1 MNFYEQQ
8 KKNLLKTTVL
18 VFIMFAIVTVA
29 GIGLDFVFGTGIL
42 ITGVLIVITLIQT
55 VVSLSSGAGIVLK
68 SVNAEEVNPDTRDLE
83 KKQLLNIIEEL
94 SIASGTPKPKIY
106 TMNDASINAFATGSK
121 PENAHVCVTT
131 GLLQHLNRE
140 ETEGVL
146 AHELAHVKNRDIL
159 LMTTV
164 SALVGGVLLL
174 SMIAFRG
181 GLTLFQ
187 TGGRSRKSKDSGGIA
202 GIAVAMLVTGLVT
215 GGVMFLIGQISRLM
229 TFAISRKREF
239 LADATGAEMTRNPM
253 GLSLA
258 LRKILNL
265 PVMTKSA
272 NSATAHL
279 FISEPKKRNLAEK
292 RGLLANL
299 LSTHP
304 PLIDRIAILEGK
316 DPQTVQRELS
326 QT

>member
-1 MNFYEQQ
+1 MAMNFYEQQ
-8 KKNLLKTTVL
+8 KKNLIKTTLL
-18 VFIMFAIVTVA
+18 VILMFAIVTSA
-29 GIGLDFVFGTGIL
+29 GIGLDFAFGTGFL

-68 SVNAEEVNPDTRDLE
+68 SVNAKEVNPDTRDLE
-83 KKQLLNIIEEL
+83 EKQLLNIVEEL

-106 TMNDASINAFATGSK
+106 VMDDASINAFATGSK
-121 PENAHVCVTT
+121 PEKAYVCVTT

-181 GLTLFQ
+181 GLAVFQ
-187 TGGRSRKSKDSGGIA
+187 TSGRSRKSKDSGGIA
-202 GIAVAMLVTGLVT
+202 GIAVAMLATA
-215 GGVMFLIGQISRLM
+215 GVMFLIGQLSRLM

-292 RGLLANL
+292 HGLVANL

-304 PLIDRIAILEGK
+304 PLIDRIAVLEGK

>member
-8 KKNLLKTTVL
+8 KKNLLKTTLL
-18 VFIMFAIVTVA
+18 VILMFAIVTVA
-29 GIGLDFVFGTGIL
+29 GIGLDYAFGTGFL

-68 SVNAEEVNPDTRDLE
+68 SVNAQEVNPDTKDLE
-83 KKQLLNIIEEL
+83 QKQLLNIIEEL
-94 SIASGTPKPKIY
+94 SLASGLPKPKIY
-106 TMNDASINAFATGSK
+106 VMNDASINAFATGSK
-121 PENAHVCVTT
+121 PEKAHVCVTT

-187 TGGRSRKSKDSGGIA
+187 TGGRSRKSKDSGG
-202 GIAVAMLVTGLVT
+202 
-215 GGVMFLIGQISRLM
+215 
-229 TFAISRKREF
+229 
-239 LADATGAEMTRNPM
+239 
-253 GLSLA
+253 
-258 LRKILNL
+258 
-265 PVMTKSA
+265 
-272 NSATAHL
+272 
-279 FISEPKKRNLAEK
+279 
-292 RGLLANL
+292 
-299 LSTHP
+299 
-304 PLIDRIAILEGK
+304 
-316 DPQTVQRELS
+316 
-326 QT
+326 

>member
-1 MNFYEQQ
+1 MAMNFYEQQ
-8 KKNLLKTTVL
+8 KKNLLKTTLL
-18 VFIMFAIVTVA
+18 VILMFAIVTVA
-29 GIGLDFVFGTGIL
+29 GIGLDCAFGTGFL

-68 SVNAEEVNPDTRDLE
+68 SVNAQEVNPDTKDLE
-83 KKQLLNIIEEL
+83 QKQLLNIIEEL
-94 SIASGTPKPKIY
+94 SLASGLPKPKIY
-106 TMNDASINAFATGSK
+106 VMNDASINAFATGSK
-121 PENAHVCVTT
+121 PEKAHVCVTT

-202 GIAVAMLVTGLVT
+202 GIAVAMLLTA
-215 GGVMFLIGQISRLM
+215 GVMFLIGQISRLM

-265 PVMTKSA
+265 PVITKSA

-279 FISEPKKRNLAEK
+279 FISEPKKRSLAEK

-316 DPQTVQRELS
+316 DSQTIERELS

>member
-1 MNFYEQQ
+1 VAMNFYEQQ
-8 KKNLLKTTVL
+8 KKNLIKTTLL
-18 VFIMFAIVTVA
+18 VFVMLAVVTVA
-29 GIGLDFVFGTGIL
+29 GIALDYSFGTGFL

-68 SVNAEEVNPDTRDLE
+68 SVNAKEVNPNTRDLE
-83 KKQLLNIIEEL
+83 EKQLLNIVEEL
-94 SIASGTPKPKIY
+94 SIASGTPKPKVY
-106 TMNDASINAFATGSK
+106 VMRDASINAFATGNK
-121 PENAHVCVTT
+121 PENAYVCVTT

-146 AHELAHVKNRDIL
+146 AHELAHIKNRDIL
-159 LMTTV
+159 LMTMV
-164 SALVGGVLLL
+164 SALAGGVLLL
-174 SMIAFRG
+174 SLIAFRG

-187 TGGRSRKSKDSGGIA
+187 TSGRSKKSKDSGSIA
-202 GIAVAMLVTGLVT
+202 GIALAMLVTA
-215 GGVMFLIGQISRLM
+215 GVMFLVGQLSRFM

-258 LRKILNL
+258 LRKIYNL
-265 PVMTKSA
+265 PVITKSA

-279 FISEPKKRNLAEK
+279 FISEPKKRSLAE
-292 RGLLANL
+292 RRDLLANL

-304 PLIDRIAILEGK
+304 PLVDRIAVLEGK
-316 DPQTVQRELS
+316 DPLTIQRELT
-326 QT
+326 QKG